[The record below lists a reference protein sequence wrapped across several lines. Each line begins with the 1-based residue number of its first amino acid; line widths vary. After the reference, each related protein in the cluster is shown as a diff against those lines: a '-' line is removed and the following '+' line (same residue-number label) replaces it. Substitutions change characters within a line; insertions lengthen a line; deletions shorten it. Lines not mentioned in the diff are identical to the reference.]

1 MNATRSTGDEQPQ
14 DADAVTAQRYPCES
28 GRISFVVARD
38 GMAAAVDFCRR
49 TGHIY
54 RAAALANGRRGHRH
68 PHFASLPEYRA
79 RFIGSYLDFKR
90 FYLGHRG
97 DGGEKQEERG

>member
-1 MNATRSTGDEQPQ
+1 MNATGSTRDGPPHA
-14 DADAVTAQRYPCES
+14 ADAVTAQRYPCEF
-28 GRISFVVARD
+28 GRISFVIARD

-54 RAAALANGRRGHRH
+54 RAAVLANGRRGHHH

-79 RFIGSYLDFKR
+79 RFIGSYLDFRR
-90 FYLGHRG
+90 FYLGS
-97 DGGEKQEERG
+97 EERGGRSEDRG

>member
-14 DADAVTAQRYPCES
+14 DADAVTAERYPCEF
-28 GRISFVVARD
+28 GRISLVIARD
-38 GMAAAVDFCRR
+38 GMTAAVDFCRR

-54 RAAALANGRRGHRH
+54 RAAVLASGRRGHHH

-90 FYLGHRG
+90 FYLSHRG
-97 DGGEKQEERG
+97 